1 MRGNPE
7 QNIVNENCF
16 IYIKDNWLQVVGKT
30 QCVRVE

>member
-7 QNIVNENCF
+7 QNIVNENCY
-16 IYIKDNWLQVVGKT
+16 IYKWLQVVGKT